1 MKDRNNVFEC
11 TYIFIKIQ
19 VGPKMKINAIKT
31 IDIKYTRIRYGQI
44 FINNINDE
52 IKHVIILNRS

>member
-19 VGPKMKINAIKT
+19 VGTKMKINAIKT